1 MKFFEKLG
9 WQINRFMYGRYG
21 TDTLNL
27 VLIVAAFLCNLFG
40 RNYILYLISLALI
53 TLALLRM
60 FSRNIAARRRENEWL
75 TGLFKR
81 RPDAKTHRHFACP
94 KCHQK
99 VRVPKGKGKIMITC
113 PKCGEKFAKKT

>member
-9 WQINRFMYGRYG
+9 WQIKRFMYGRYG

-27 VLIVAAFLCNLFG
+27 VLIIAAFLCNLFG

-60 FSRNIAARRRENEWL
+60 FSRNIAARRRENAWL
-75 TGLFKR
+75 TGLFKPR
-81 RPDAKTHRHFACP
+81 ADAKTHRHFACP
-94 KCHQK
+94 KCRQK

>member
-9 WQINRFMYGRYG
+9 WQIKRFMYGRYG

-81 RPDAKTHRHFACP
+81 RPDAKTHRHFSCP

>member
-9 WQINRFMYGRYG
+9 WQIKRFMYGRYG

-81 RPDAKTHRHFACP
+81 RPDAKTHRHFVCP

>member
-9 WQINRFMYGRYG
+9 WQIKRFMYGRYG

-27 VLIVAAFLCNLFG
+27 VLIIAAFLCNLFG

-60 FSRNIAARRRENEWL
+60 FSRNIAARRRENAWL
-75 TGLFKR
+75 TGLFKPR
-81 RPDAKTHRHFACP
+81 ADAKTHRRFACP

>member
-9 WQINRFMYGRYG
+9 WQIKRFMYGRYG

-60 FSRNIAARRRENEWL
+60 FSRYIAARRRENEWL

-81 RPDAKTHRHFACP
+81 RPDAKTHRHFSCP

>member
-9 WQINRFMYGRYG
+9 WQIKRFMYGRYG

-94 KCHQK
+94 KCQQK

-113 PKCGEKFAKKT
+113 PKCG